1 MANLIAR
8 IAVLLV
14 LAAAGMV
21 LADRKEKIDLSV
33 SLLLFLAAVNV
44 TSFFSLKDNRI
55 VVVMIL
61 TVYFLLYAG
70 AKELL
75 RRRAEKKENECKSNI
90 RLRAPMQS
98 SWSDVFEF
106 SCKFKNI
113 RAGSRSQSDIAEELH
128 MEGDAARIHQLVS
141 LLVDNAVKYTPE
153 GGKIHIFW
161 RKNGKKAEFSVQNT
175 CDTLPEGDLNR
186 LFDRFYRADASR
198 ARESGGY
205 GIGLSVAAAIVK
217 AHKGKITAE
226 RTRDGICFKAVFPA
240 KG

>member
-75 RRRAEKKENECKSNI
+75 RRRAEKKKNECKPNI
-90 RLRAPMQS
+90 RLRAPMQKCR
-98 SWSDVFEF
+98 SDVFWL
-106 SCKFKNI
+106 CT
-113 RAGSRSQSDIAEELH
+113 Q
-128 MEGDAARIHQLVS
+128 
-141 LLVDNAVKYTPE
+141 NAHTECRV
-153 GGKIHIFW
+153 
-161 RKNGKKAEFSVQNT
+161 T
-175 CDTLPEGDLNR
+175 CLP
-186 LFDRFYRADASR
+186 
-198 ARESGGY
+198 
-205 GIGLSVAAAIVK
+205 K
-217 AHKGKITAE
+217 
-226 RTRDGICFKAVFPA
+226 
-240 KG
+240 

>member
-75 RRRAEKKENECKSNI
+75 RRRAEKKENECKPNI
-90 RLRAPMQS
+90 RLRAPMQKCRP
-98 SWSDVFEF
+98 DVFEF
-106 SCKFKNI
+106 SCKFKKPSGQD
-113 RAGSRSQSDIAEELH
+113 RAAE
-128 MEGDAARIHQLVS
+128 R
-141 LLVDNAVKYTPE
+141 YCRRTPY
-153 GGKIHIFW
+153 GRGC
-161 RKNGKKAEFSVQNT
+161 RKNSPARFSS
-175 CDTLPEGDLNR
+175 CG
-186 LFDRFYRADASR
+186 
-198 ARESGGY
+198 
-205 GIGLSVAAAIVK
+205 
-217 AHKGKITAE
+217 
-226 RTRDGICFKAVFPA
+226 
-240 KG
+240 